1 MRIFIN
7 FLFPI
12 FTVLLLAQYPYFKLQ
27 AQTCTYLAYDG
38 FDNAANAPLNAL
50 NGGTGW
56 IIPWNVQNDD
66 TDIPGYQI
74 NNGAGSLTYSNL
86 QTIGRY
92 ATGGY
97 QYLTSGRI
105 LNTGEYG
112 PFSDYVADFDNGIGT
127 QTGDTL
133 WISLLLRKSQN
144 NGEDVWVDFHD
155 NGNASWCY
163 SCATQHISVGYFGSA
178 NSDVSGQRRWTLAL
192 NGTYY
197 PTSVPVV
204 VNTSAFMVLRVIF
217 NSGNTN
223 VSLYVNPATLGN
235 TTPTPTLTQNTGTA
249 NVLRSLAAYM
259 GSNPGNGAIDE
270 LRFATSYACVAPDNT
285 VSVNM
290 PPVALI
296 SATPTMGQSP
306 LLVNFSG
313 AASTDPEGQALTY
326 AWDFGDGSPTQV
338 GSSVSHTYTNVLGQL
353 TASLTVTDNVG
364 LQHSTTQDIAVTDEN
379 GNYPCQ
385 TSFTVQNMASCN
397 SNNGRVTVNAANG
410 VSFQLRNSANV
421 LMPITSGNQYHNLAA
436 GQYQF
441 VANSGACIDSF
452 TLYIATDSTT
462 CTGWQ
467 PSSCAMDIGTNMSG
481 FADWG
486 VERPMKNL
494 FKHVRPEAIPFT
506 TTCFCWYV
514 PDILDDMAFDANG
527 YPTHIPQT
535 TPAGSNTVIRYVISS
550 ESETG
555 TNLQMGQQYVLLYDG
570 EGTLQISGGTS
581 ISSSSAGRIQFS
593 LTSNG
598 NVAIE
603 ILASTLNNHVRN
615 IRLLRLADENAD
627 LNANP
632 FYQGFLDKIA
642 PFQALRFMDW
652 GYTNNNLATDWAN
665 RSSNSYF
672 TYATPYGVPYETMIQ
687 LANQTQKDVW
697 ICVPHAADD
706 NYVTQMATLFRDQ
719 LNPNLNVYLE
729 YSNEVWNWIFD
740 QAHYNEEN
748 RPSNLNYARA
758 YAEKAQRI
766 FRIWHNVYGAQKNRV
781 KRVLGMQVTYN
792 WLNEE
797 ILSQL
802 DQNEWDYG
810 SPTHYIGLDHSNT
823 ANPVLT
829 ETSTP
834 QNIIDN
840 ARNSWYATLDA
851 FKTDYDQVKLFG
863 KQVITYEGGQHFVG
877 NVFGIPY
884 SYQQAMWDAQYTPQI
899 YALYDELLDTIRAW
913 GCQMATNFSLAS
925 PQESI
930 YGSWG
935 VLNDIDIQPPYMTTA
950 PKYQALLDNI
960 PNRPTPIITGNMNV
974 CGTTIHTYTVSAIAG
989 STYDWTVTGGTIL
1002 SPMPYG
1008 NTIQVQWGTNGV
1020 GTVSIAQTAP

>member
-1 MRIFIN
+1 
-7 FLFPI
+7 
-12 FTVLLLAQYPYFKLQ
+12 
-27 AQTCTYLAYDG
+27 
-38 FDNAANAPLNAL
+38 
-50 NGGTGW
+50 
-56 IIPWNVQNDD
+56 
-66 TDIPGYQI
+66 
-74 NNGAGSLTYSNL
+74 
-86 QTIGRY
+86 
-92 ATGGY
+92 
-97 QYLTSGRI
+97 
-105 LNTGEYG
+105 
-112 PFSDYVADFDNGIGT
+112 
-127 QTGDTL
+127 
-133 WISLLLRKSQN
+133 
-144 NGEDVWVDFHD
+144 
-155 NGNASWCY
+155 
-163 SCATQHISVGYFGSA
+163 
-178 NSDVSGQRRWTLAL
+178 
-192 NGTYY
+192 
-197 PTSVPVV
+197 
-204 VNTSAFMVLRVIF
+204 
-217 NSGNTN
+217 
-223 VSLYVNPATLGN
+223 
-235 TTPTPTLTQNTGTA
+235 
-249 NVLRSLAAYM
+249 
-259 GSNPGNGAIDE
+259 
-270 LRFATSYACVAPDNT
+270 
-285 VSVNM
+285 
-290 PPVALI
+290 
-296 SATPTMGQSP
+296 
-306 LLVNFSG
+306 
-313 AASTDPEGQALTY
+313 
-326 AWDFGDGSPTQV
+326 
-338 GSSVSHTYTNVLGQL
+338 
-353 TASLTVTDNVG
+353 
-364 LQHSTTQDIAVTDEN
+364 
-379 GNYPCQ
+379 
-385 TSFTVQNMASCN
+385 
-397 SNNGRVTVNAANG
+397 
-410 VSFQLRNSANV
+410 
-421 LMPITSGNQYHNLAA
+421 
-436 GQYQF
+436 
-441 VANSGACIDSF
+441 
-452 TLYIATDSTT
+452 
-462 CTGWQ
+462 
-467 PSSCAMDIGTNMSG
+467 
-481 FADWG
+481 
-486 VERPMKNL
+486 
-494 FKHVRPEAIPFT
+494 
-506 TTCFCWYV
+506 
-514 PDILDDMAFDANG
+514 
-527 YPTHIPQT
+527 
-535 TPAGSNTVIRYVISS
+535 
-550 ESETG
+550 
-555 TNLQMGQQYVLLYDG
+555 MGQQYVLLYDG
-570 EGTLQISGGTS
+570 EGTLQISGGIS
-581 ISSSSAGRIQFS
+581 IGSSSAGRIQFS

-598 NVAIE
+598 NIAIE

-652 GYTNNNLATDWAN
+652 GHTNNNLATDWAN

-719 LNPNLNVYLE
+719 LNPNLTVYLE

-840 ARNSWYATLDA
+840 ARNSWYTTLDA

-950 PKYQALLDNI
+950 P
-960 PNRPTPIITGNMNV
+960 
-974 CGTTIHTYTVSAIAG
+974 
-989 STYDWTVTGGTIL
+989 
-1002 SPMPYG
+1002 
-1008 NTIQVQWGTNGV
+1008 NTK
-1020 GTVSIAQTAP
+1020 PC